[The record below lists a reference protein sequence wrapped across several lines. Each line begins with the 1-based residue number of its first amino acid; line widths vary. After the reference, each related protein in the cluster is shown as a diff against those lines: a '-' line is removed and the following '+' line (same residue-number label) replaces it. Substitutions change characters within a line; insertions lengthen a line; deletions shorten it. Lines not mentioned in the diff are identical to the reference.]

1 MPLAWCDQV
10 GDKRDHEMT
19 VSENGSTTE
28 IVSINSARS
37 SKEERRRTGRYVAG
51 GAVLAIML
59 LAMHQ
64 ALLRDASTIAGVC
77 IPAIIMISYII
88 WILYSAH
95 RDRRKAL
102 RFATA
107 LQLTEVISVPPR
119 SSEEICRNG
128 TSKDET
134 RKSNGSKSAYNVRES
149 SSRENPA
156 FSSKDEA
163 A

>member
-1 MPLAWCDQV
+1 MMIRGAVPL
-10 GDKRDHEMT
+10 R
-19 VSENGSTTE
+19 SNSTSSRNTLN
-28 IVSINSARS
+28 IVTTR
-37 SKEERRRTGRYVAG
+37 EERRRTGRYVAG

-59 LAMHQ
+59 LAVHQ

-107 LQLTEVISVPPR
+107 MQLTEVISVPPR
-119 SSEEICRNG
+119 SNGEICRNG
-128 TSKDET
+128 ASKDET

>member
-1 MPLAWCDQV
+1 MKLIYVIVRTMPLRSNESSS
-10 GDKRDHEMT
+10 RDTLNT
-19 VSENGSTTE
+19 VATS
-28 IVSINSARS
+28 
-37 SKEERRRTGRYVAG
+37 EERRRTGRYVAG

-59 LAMHQ
+59 LAVHH
-64 ALLRDASTIAGVC
+64 ALLREASTIAGVS
-77 IPAIIMISYII
+77 IPAIIMVCYII

-107 LQLTEVISVPPR
+107 MQLTEVISVPAT
-119 SSEEICRNG
+119 SNEMICRNG
-128 TSKDET
+128 TSKNEIRKADSSKLAYDT
-134 RKSNGSKSAYNVRES
+134 RAP
-149 SSRENPA
+149 RENPA

>member
-1 MPLAWCDQV
+1 MIRGAVPL
-10 GDKRDHEMT
+10 R
-19 VSENGSTTE
+19 SNSTSSRNTLN
-28 IVSINSARS
+28 IVTTR
-37 SKEERRRTGRYVAG
+37 EERRRTGRYVAG

-59 LAMHQ
+59 LAVHQ

-107 LQLTEVISVPPR
+107 MQLTEVISVPPR
-119 SSEEICRNG
+119 PNEICRNG
-128 TSKDET
+128 ASKDET
-134 RKSNGSKSAYNVRES
+134 RKSNGSKSAYGVRES